1 MLGEIVEREGQRAP
15 LRFSGSGQWR
25 ASKRCVAGAAFGRRQ
40 DVVSTHVRD
49 SGSAG
54 GTGRLVLVSALVLV
68 TGVDVKRHASRLSH
82 SNAGSLRFEAHL
94 CH

>member
-1 MLGEIVEREGQRAP
+1 
-15 LRFSGSGQWR
+15 
-25 ASKRCVAGAAFGRRQ
+25 
-40 DVVSTHVRD
+40 VSTHVRD

-68 TGVDVKRHASRLSH
+68 TGVDVKRYASRLSY
-82 SNAGSLRFEAHL
+82 SNAGSLRFEAYL